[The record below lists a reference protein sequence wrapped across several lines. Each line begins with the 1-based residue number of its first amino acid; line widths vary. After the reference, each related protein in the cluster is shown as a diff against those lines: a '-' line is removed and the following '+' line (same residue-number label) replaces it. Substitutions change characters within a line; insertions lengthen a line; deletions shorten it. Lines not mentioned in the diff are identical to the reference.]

1 MYDDDKG
8 TGQEGK
14 LRKGRDANLD
24 LEDDPMERDLA
35 SMDEAAAESPSQSVE
50 DATITN
56 TAEDTEVA
64 EGAVNIGTGQ
74 NEPSR
79 SSLTND
85 TVDNVGME
93 RRLALFL
100 HKREDESPHEVCP
113 SLHKIC

>member
-1 MYDDDKG
+1 MYDDEKG
-8 TGQEGK
+8 KGQEGK
-14 LRKGRDANLD
+14 LRKERDANLD

-35 SMDEAAAESPSQSVE
+35 RLDEASTESTSQSFD
-50 DATITN
+50 DANITN
-56 TAEDTEVA
+56 AAVDPEVA
-64 EGAVNIGTGQ
+64 GEAANVGQ

-79 SSLTND
+79 SSLTSD

-113 SLHKIC
+113 SLRKIF

>member
-8 TGQEGK
+8 AGQEGK
-14 LRKGRDANLD
+14 LKKGPDANLD

-35 SMDEAAAESPSQSVE
+35 RLDEASTESTSQIFD
-50 DATITN
+50 DANTTN
-56 TAEDTEVA
+56 TSVDPEAA
-64 EGAVNIGTGQ
+64 EGAANVGTGQ
-74 NEPSR
+74 NELSR

-113 SLHKIC
+113 LLHKIY